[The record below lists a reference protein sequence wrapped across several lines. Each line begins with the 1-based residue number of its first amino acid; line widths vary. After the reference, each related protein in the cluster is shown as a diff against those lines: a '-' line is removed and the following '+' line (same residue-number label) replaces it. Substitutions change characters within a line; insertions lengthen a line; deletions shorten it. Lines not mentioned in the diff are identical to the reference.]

1 MLPAVFIPHA
11 RRLQGYLVRL
21 SAQCFSKYSAFGLEW
36 VLIHNCFSTAIVS
49 FFRSF
54 CLYPTFFYSS
64 AFFALCPLVQTHIR
78 GHTARL
84 PPLPPLSPPFQLAG
98 ERRIGDCP
106 PRPSVIYYSHWVT
119 RRSRTILAN
128 LAGTTPALSNLTS
141 PAAFSHTS
149 YPSSRSKN
157 LLHLRCLPAHPPSLS
172 ALALWI
178 IEYCAV
184 PQRIT

>member
-1 MLPAVFIPHA
+1 MNIETSRVYVATAVNAYGESRVTCWFRDMPQGAPVSIIMPPTPPNPAPSSSSSPTPTVRKPAREHLLRLRNGGRVGHVIVWVYRGEFSIP
-11 RRLQGYLVRL
+11 G
-21 SAQCFSKYSAFGLEW
+21 
-36 VLIHNCFSTAIVS
+36 
-49 FFRSF
+49 
-54 CLYPTFFYSS
+54 
-64 AFFALCPLVQTHIR
+64 
-78 GHTARL
+78 
-84 PPLPPLSPPFQLAG
+84 PPG
-98 ERRIGDCP
+98 P

-157 LLHLRCLPAHPPSLS
+157 LLHLRRLPAHPPSLS